1 MMGVKLMTDRHKKIL
16 TRKVKVSAK
25 ISKCH
30 KKNSHIFL
38 HSNDCKTPYLD
49 IYIVPWLITTS
60 CLISQFQY
68 PAANLKLSAEDL
80 NFRQRI
86 LISGRGFES
95 GLEDQS
101 TNPRPKFWESDIRP
115 RFSSNIVLKLT
126 REKKTNIVNRH
137 QQITTS
143 CLASEFQMSGRRS
156 ETFGREFKLSAED
169 LNNRPRVSV
178 WI

>member
-1 MMGVKLMTDRHKKIL
+1 MMGVKLMTDRYKKIL

-80 NFRQRI
+80 NFRPRI

-101 TNPRPKFWESDIRP
+101 TNPRPKFRESDIRP
-115 RFSSNIVLKLT
+115 RVSSNVVLKLT

-137 QQITTS
+137 QQITKS
-143 CLASEFQMSGRRS
+143 CLVSEFQMSGRRS